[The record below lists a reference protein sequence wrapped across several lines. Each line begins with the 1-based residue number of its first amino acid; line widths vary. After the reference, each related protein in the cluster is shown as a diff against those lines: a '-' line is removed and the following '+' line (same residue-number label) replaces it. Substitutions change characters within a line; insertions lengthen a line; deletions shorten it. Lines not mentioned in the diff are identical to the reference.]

1 MVGNA
6 RLLGLAAAGAAVI
19 ALVGAESTS
28 ARPVTEHP
36 VIAHWDGTS
45 WTQSPGLAV
54 QGTLNG
60 VLALSSSDAWAV
72 GLRRVSK
79 TFTFLPLAA
88 HWNGSTWQSVALPS
102 LGRRS
107 YGEFTDVAGSSATDV
122 WAVGYRSGGKVNAA
136 PLIEHWNGTRW
147 RVTSIPS
154 PHATGYV
161 TAVSALSP
169 TDAWAVGWYGSS
181 ARHVQ
186 TLSLH
191 WDGTQWTRVP
201 TPSPASPGAKA
212 VDQLTAVVAVSA
224 DDVWAAGNARVTMG
238 THHAGQTL
246 VLHWDGRHWTRL
258 PSPNEAPLV
267 HGSWLLGLASAGPND
282 VWAVGR
288 HGTGHGQVTLVERWN
303 GQAWEVVASPTEPT
317 RSYEQQLGRVT
328 ALSATDVWAAGG
340 YAGAGL
346 LEHWDGSSWS
356 KIPFAGQRPL
366 TSLYGISAASSQD
379 VWAVGQ
385 YLKS

>member
-1 MVGNA
+1 VGRNA
-6 RLLGLAAAGAAVI
+6 RLLGLVAAGAAVV

-28 ARPVTEHP
+28 ARPVTERP
-36 VIAHWDGTS
+36 LIAHWDGTS
-45 WTQSPGLAV
+45 WTKSPDLGF

-60 VLALSSSDAWAV
+60 VLAVSSSDAWAV
-72 GLRRVSK
+72 GSRHFAK
-79 TFTFLPLAA
+79 TFTFRPLIAR
-88 HWNGSTWQSVALPS
+88 WNGSTWRPATLPS
-102 LGRRS
+102 LGRHS

-122 WAVGYRSGGKVNAA
+122 WAVGYRVGNVNAA
-136 PLIEHWNGTRW
+136 PLIEHWDGTRW
-147 RVTSIPS
+147 RITPS
-154 PHATGYV
+154 PNVHATGYL

-169 TDAWAVGWYGSS
+169 TDAWAVGSYASS

-191 WDGTQWTRVP
+191 WNGTQWTRVP
-201 TPSPASPGAKA
+201 TPNPASPGAKA
-212 VDQLTAVVAVSA
+212 VDQLSAVLALSA

-238 THHAGQTL
+238 THHAVQTL
-246 VLHWDGRHWTRL
+246 VLHWDGGRWTRV

-267 HGSWLLGLASAGPND
+267 HGSLLLGLASAGPED

-303 GQAWEVVASPTEPT
+303 GQAWEVAKSPTGPT
-317 RSYEQQLGRVT
+317 RSYEQQLGRATVV
-328 ALSATDVWAAGG
+328 SATDVWAAGG

-346 LEHWDGSSWS
+346 LEHWDGNAWS
-356 KIPFAGQRPL
+356 TISFAGQPP
-366 TSLYGISAASSQD
+366 TSTLYGISAASSKD

-385 YLKS
+385 YLKP